1 VLNILPSVLKHSPV
15 NPTSLATS
23 TTQAVKPVRARN
35 ACHIRPANFADH
47 AQISILGKRYA
58 LTSKDYEEWSH
69 LWLGNPAYL
78 GLENWIIGWVLEN
91 NAGEIVG
98 HIANIPS
105 RFELN
110 RRSLLAA
117 SGSGLVVDERY
128 RSYAMPLFSQFVN
141 QSLPDVIINNSV
153 NAQGLTLHNL
163 FHFERVPAGT
173 WNSSDFWITQYSGF
187 ADKLVES
194 KNWPKS
200 LSFVVGAGL
209 RLKNA
214 FHRHPRT
221 ALRQGMRLDILHSFD
236 SRFDDFWSQLRSLSP
251 AILKAHR
258 SRETLNWHFKYPLA
272 NGAAWIV
279 TVSKESRIVAYAV
292 FLRQDSAEVELKRV
306 RLVDFQTLDGNM
318 GYLSAILDLALRK
331 CGNEKIHMLEAIG
344 FSPEK
349 RRVIS
354 RLAPHHRELPCWLYF
369 YKTNNEDV
377 ALRQQLTNPHAWD
390 PSPFDGDGSL

>member
-1 VLNILPSVLKHSPV
+1 M
-15 NPTSLATS
+15 
-23 TTQAVKPVRARN
+23 RARN

-47 AQISILGKRYA
+47 AQISALGARYA
-58 LTSKDYEEWSH
+58 LTSKSYEEWAH

-78 GLENWIIGWVLEN
+78 GLENWTIGWVLEN

-105 RFELN
+105 KFEFN
-110 RRSLLAA
+110 GRSLLAA

-141 QSLPDVIINNSV
+141 QSFPDVIINNSV

-163 FHFERVPAGT
+163 FHFERVPAGA
-173 WNSSDFWITQYSGF
+173 WNSSDFWITQYLGF

-200 LSFVVGAGL
+200 LSFVVAAGL
-209 RLKNA
+209 RLKDA
-214 FHRHPRT
+214 FQRYPRIP
-221 ALRQGMRLDILHSFD
+221 LSQGMRLDILQSFD
-236 SRFDDFWSQLRSLSP
+236 SRFDDFWRELRSVSP
-251 AILKAHR
+251 SVLKADR
-258 SRETLNWHFKYPLA
+258 SRDTLNWHFEYPLA
-272 NGAAWIV
+272 RGAAWIV
-279 TVSKESRIVAYAV
+279 AVSTGSRILAYAV
-292 FLRQDSAEVELKRV
+292 FLRQDNPEVELKRV
-306 RLVDFQTLDGNM
+306 RLVDFQTLDGNF
-318 GYLSAILDLALRK
+318 GHLPAILDLALRK
-331 CGNEKIHMLEAIG
+331 CRSEKIHMLEAIG

-354 RLAPHHRELPCWLYF
+354 RLAPHQRKLPCWLYF
-369 YKTNNEDV
+369 YKTKTNNEGI
-377 ALRQQLTNPHAWD
+377 ALRQQLTNSAAWD